1 MIIPKTI
8 EAFYGRIVDSLNLLK
23 SNIDQTLGNIA
34 DSLHITY
41 VPARIKPKD
50 SLMAKI
56 EKEGCKDPANEIKDL
71 VACRFIV
78 KSTSDINAII
88 ERLEEIFNVE
98 KRDPRTYRPDQFIY
112 DDIQLILSFKDN
124 PLISNKEIVGKKFE
138 LQIRTGLQDALA
150 EGIRSETYKSETV
163 TWQKERMASELRAN
177 VELVDTILSDFPTVS
192 SVQEEKDYELF
203 EQRNKIITILKNTWS
218 SEKLPD
224 DLRRASIIIENY
236 LRLAGAN
243 IEDLSYWIKD
253 KHPDIVNA
261 VSITPCQIILII
273 LLLEKESFLDNVI
286 EQKRCLLITD
296 EMIDICPELNKIDSS
311 YCVSI

>member
-8 EAFYGRIVDSLNLLK
+8 EAFYGRMAASLHVLK
-23 SNIDQTLGNIA
+23 YDVDQTLDSIA
-34 DSLHITY
+34 DSLHIVY
-41 VPARIKPKD
+41 IKSRIKPKD
-50 SLMAKI
+50 SFMAKI
-56 EKEGCKDPANEIKDL
+56 EKEGYKNPIDEIKDL

-78 KSTSDINAII
+78 KNTSDINAII

-98 KRDPRTYRPDQFIY
+98 KRDPRTYRPDRFIY

-203 EQRNKIITILKNTWS
+203 EQRNKIINTLKNTWS

-224 DLRRASIIIENY
+224 DLRRASIIIEGY

-253 KHPDIVNA
+253 KHTKIVDA

-273 LLLEKESFLDNVI
+273 LLLEKETFLQN
-286 EQKRCLLITD
+286 LI
-296 EMIDICPELNKIDSS
+296 KK
-311 YCVSI
+311 